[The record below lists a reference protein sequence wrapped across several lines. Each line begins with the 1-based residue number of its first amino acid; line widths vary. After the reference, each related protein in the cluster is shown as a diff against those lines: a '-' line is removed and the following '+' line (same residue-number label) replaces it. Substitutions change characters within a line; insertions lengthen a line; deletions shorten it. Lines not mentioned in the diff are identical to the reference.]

1 MTSAEREVLRS
12 VAGTVFAIDQT
23 ATHDGPGLRM
33 TVYLKGCPLNC
44 VWCHSPE
51 SRRPQPELVWYP
63 TRCLHCGA
71 CIAACPEDLRTDEVF
86 ADFARDACRLCES
99 CVDVCPGGACEVKG
113 ETMDAGQIVDQAVRQ
128 RAFFD
133 ASGGGVTLTGG
144 EPTLQPELTLAV
156 CKLLQAQSIHTAV
169 ETTGLTKW
177 PILAQLADV
186 VDLFLYDL
194 KHADDTLHRRDTGVS
209 NERILENLGRLCDRG
224 AEVLVRVP
232 CIPGLNDRPEVVTAI
247 AEAARRAGA
256 QRISLLP
263 YNPATPGKY
272 AWLQREFPL
281 AGLKTQS
288 ADEMAALAELAAR
301 AGLEVVPP

>member
-1 MTSAEREVLRS
+1 LTSAEREVLRS

-23 ATHDGPGLRM
+23 ATHDGPGLRL
-33 TVYLKGCPLNC
+33 TVYFKGCPLHC

-51 SRRPQPELVWYP
+51 SQRPQPEIVWYP

-71 CIAACPEDLRTDEVF
+71 CIEACPEGLRTDEHF
-86 ADFARDACRLCES
+86 ADFTREACRLCES
-99 CVDVCPGGACEVKG
+99 CVDVCPGAACEVKG
-113 ETMDAGQIVDQAVRQ
+113 ETMNAGQLVDQAVRQ

-144 EPTLQPELTLAV
+144 EPTLQPELTLAT
-156 CKLLQAQSIHTAV
+156 CKLLREQSIHTAV

-177 PILAQLADV
+177 SILDELADV

-194 KHADDTLHRRDTGVS
+194 KHADDELHRRDTGVS
-209 NERILENLGRLCDRG
+209 NERILENLGKLCERG

-232 CIPGLNDRPEVVTAI
+232 CIPGYNGRPEVIRDI
-247 AEAARRAGA
+247 AEAARRCGA
-256 QRISLLP
+256 KRISLLP

-288 ADEMAALAELAAR
+288 ADEMAALADIAAR